1 MTARRIIVYAT
12 AIVLMAAGIAS
23 AQKTPKCSDIPI
35 TVTILAFDV
44 TGDATNDSALSGDT
58 KGTLTP
64 SVL

>member
-1 MTARRIIVYAT
+1 MTARRIIVHAT

-35 TVTILAFDV
+35 TVTAFDV

-58 KGTLTP
+58 KGTLKP
-64 SVL
+64 